1 MDCDK
6 AQVLVF
12 QAAEALLNGV
22 SEASAQEGTETELKL
37 CSVLGNGALV
47 AGRAIQGAGLPIFS
61 DSISCQA
68 VHSPFSAAP
77 DARGAAA
84 KAPCRYTRKNVPRG
98 VQIRSF
104 PVPSV
109 PGLNAETCGLYT
121 KASSRF
127 QAWETKGLYGRCLD
141 TYIYIY
147 I

>member
-1 MDCDK
+1 MDCDE

-47 AGRAIQGAGLPIFS
+47 AGRAIQGAGLSIFS

-84 KAPCRYTRKNVPRG
+84 KAPCRCTRKNVPRG
-98 VQIRSF
+98 VQIRSL
-104 PVPSV
+104 

-127 QAWETKGLYGRCLD
+127 QAWETKGRYGRCLD

-147 I
+147 MSINI